1 MFFQLFLAIVWIIL
15 YTAAPADI
23 PRHGAGSTILV
34 LTAGFVTCAVGGRLH
49 FRHLV
54 LRSSDLSVI
63 SRGAFMERALSTH
76 GIMVLALFSFYFFA
90 TDARYYLDLLT
101 KPVPTFG
108 ALVFFFFFMAHLNSA
123 MVSATC
129 QESGTTEARGP
140 FSIRNP
146 GLFPM
151 TWMAFAPWFMLSGV
165 SDLLGLISWRPF
177 QLAWQSPWGQ
187 AVFLML
193 SFFGVALFGPFLVIK
208 LWGSRPLPESPLK
221 DFLDGLCERMGLE
234 YAGIVTW
241 PILNHMPT
249 AAVMGIWG
257 RFRYILVTEAL
268 LAIAT
273 PGELAAVM
281 AHEIGHVK
289 RRHVWYYFGAVAGF
303 SLLAFGA
310 ETLSSWAALIFFG
323 RFPALYTKYFS
334 DTSMG
339 AFQAFT
345 QAAFFI
351 LFFRYVFGYFMR
363 NFEREADLY
372 IFQSPA
378 DPTDLVTCLEK
389 IARFSGKPIDA
400 KSWHH
405 FGIKE
410 RMDYVMLAM
419 DDSRWISRHA
429 DKVKKSIVAAGVF
442 LAVAGPLSLA
452 LATGQMGKGVHE
464 KLVTGV
470 FESLK
475 SLPEPLTGSASLDYA
490 DFLFSRGD
498 YSGARSEY
506 ERVLALDQGNA
517 RAANNLAWMLA
528 TCPDPVAC
536 DRGLA
541 LTLAKR
547 AALAEPLPHILDT
560 LAEALFQNGFFDEA
574 IKAEQEALNG
584 SDPDNEY
591 FQAQLERFKAAAQK
605 AGGFRDTQG
614 KGA

>member
-15 YTAAPADI
+15 YTAAPSGT
-23 PRHGAGSTILV
+23 PRHGAGYTFFV
-34 LTAGFVTCAVGGRLH
+34 LAAGFLACAVGGRLH

-54 LRSSDLSVI
+54 RRASDLSMI

-76 GIMVLALFSFYFFA
+76 AGMVLILFSFYFFA
-90 TDARYYLDLLT
+90 TDARYYLDLFT
-101 KPVPTFG
+101 APVPTFG
-108 ALVFFFFFMAHLNSA
+108 AMIFFFFFMAHLNSA

-129 QESGTTEARGP
+129 SESGPTEARGL

-151 TWMAFAPWFMLSGV
+151 TWMAFAPWFMLSGM
-165 SDLLGLISWRPF
+165 SDLLSLIQWQPF
-177 QLAWQSPWGQ
+177 RQAWENPWGQ
-187 AVFLML
+187 AVFLVA
-193 SFFGVALFGPFLVIK
+193 SFFLVALFGPVMIVRF
-208 LWGSRPLPESPLK
+208 WGSRPLPKGPLK
-221 DFLDGLCERMGLE
+221 EFLDDLCIRMGLR

-257 RFRYILVTEAL
+257 RFRYILITDAL

-303 SLLAFGA
+303 SILAFGS
-310 ETLSSWAALIFFG
+310 ETLSGWAALAFFG
-323 RFPALYTKYFS
+323 RFPSLYAGYFS
-334 DTSMG
+334 ATSTG

-363 NFEREADLY
+363 NFEREADLFV
-372 IFQSPA
+372 FQSPA
-378 DPTDLVTCLEK
+378 DPGDLVTCLEK
-389 IARFSGKPIDA
+389 IGRFSGKPLEA

-410 RMDYVMLAM
+410 RMDYVTLAM
-419 DDSRWISRHA
+419 ADSRWILRHSE
-429 DKVKKSIVAAGVF
+429 KVKKSLVAAGVI

-452 LATGQMGKGVHE
+452 LATGQMGRGVQE
-464 KLVTGV
+464 KLVAGV

-490 DFLFSRGD
+490 DYLQSKGEWPE
-498 YSGARSEY
+498 ARMEY
-506 ERVLALDQGNA
+506 ERILTEDANNA

-528 TCPDPVAC
+528 ACPDPSAC
-536 DRGLA
+536 DRVLA
-541 LTLAKR
+541 LELARR
-547 AALAEPLPHILDT
+547 AALIDPLPHVMDT

-574 IKAEQEALNG
+574 VKAEQKALEG
-584 SDPDNEY
+584 AGPDREY
-591 FQAQLERFKAAAQK
+591 FLSQLEKFQAAAQK
-605 AGGFRDTQG
+605 AGAGG
-614 KGA
+614 L